1 MPTALYRIAMN
12 VVIAACLV
20 LLFLIVT
27 SKSPPDF
34 SFLTGDAMQN
44 FKTLF
49 LSIILEALPFVLL
62 GVAVSAVLQS
72 FVSERT
78 IQRLIP
84 RSPILGVLFACLM
97 GIIFPLCECGMIPVV
112 RRLMRKGMPVYIA
125 VVFILV
131 GPILNPVVYASTYM
145 AFRTRPEMA
154 YARMG
159 LAFAIALI
167 VGLLLARVLRGAG
180 VVRGGALPAH
190 ADSHGHGAE
199 HVHTHGHDHG
209 GAQAHHHRSVHEHEH
224 AHPHE
229 HEHAHGHDHDHDHA
243 HGGKL
248 SSLLSHA
255 SEEFFEMGKY
265 LIFGAMLTAL
275 IQTFVAREA
284 LVSIGQGPVVSNLFM
299 MGFAYVLSL
308 CSTSDAFV
316 ASSFAT
322 TFSAGSLLAFLVF
335 GPMFDIK
342 STLMLLSVSKRAS
355 SPCWPCLRPC
365 SFWPD
370 RCLPD

>member
-1 MPTALYRIAMN
+1 MLVPTTVYRWSMN
-12 VVIAACLV
+12 VIVAACLV
-20 LLFLIVT
+20 LLFLIFSSRTV
-27 SKSPPDF
+27 PDF
-34 SFLTGDAMQN
+34 SFLNSDPMQN
-44 FKTLF
+44 FKTMF

-62 GVAVSAVLQS
+62 GVLISALLQS

-84 RSPILGVLFACLM
+84 KNPVLGILFACVM

-145 AFRTRPEMA
+145 AFRSRPEMA

-159 LAFAIALI
+159 LAFVVAVVIGLI
-167 VGLLLARVLRGAG
+167 LSRYLAKNPLRELRQEHVDHDGD
-180 VVRGGALPAH
+180 GGH
-190 ADSHGHGAE
+190 HHERHHDHVHNHNHDHNHSHGGN
-199 HVHTHGHDHG
+199 
-209 GAQAHHHRSVHEHEH
+209 
-224 AHPHE
+224 
-229 HEHAHGHDHDHDHA
+229 
-243 HGGKL
+243 KL
-248 SSLLSHA
+248 GSLLSHA

-275 IQTFVAREA
+275 IQTLVAREH
-284 LVSIGQGPVVSNLFM
+284 LVSIGQGTLTSHLFM

-316 ASSFAT
+316 ASSFAA
-322 TFSAGSLLAFLVF
+322 TFSAGSLLTFLVF
-335 GPMFDIK
+335 GPMLDIK
-342 STLMLLSVSKRAS
+342 STLMLLSVFKTKFVLQLTGLVIVVVLAGSLLLQRFY
-355 SPCWPCLRPC
+355 LG
-365 SFWPD
+365 
-370 RCLPD
+370 